1 MNYSWIFGKSCSW
14 FSPGSDILI
23 NHRVVVGLVGNMRS
37 ALFEVGERVC
47 VCVCLLSGEFKK
59 LPLVMPVRSSISL

>member
-1 MNYSWIFGKSCSW
+1 M
-14 FSPGSDILI
+14 
-23 NHRVVVGLVGNMRS
+23 VVGLVGNMRS

-59 LPLVMPVRSSISL
+59 LPLVMPLRSSISL

>member
-1 MNYSWIFGKSCSW
+1 M
-14 FSPGSDILI
+14 
-23 NHRVVVGLVGNMRS
+23 VVGLVGNMRS
-37 ALFEVGERVC
+37 ALFEVGERVCVC